1 MERTARR
8 NIEQRERGLDQLMP
22 NRNDVRNPKTESLL
36 AAFKYV
42 VQGRVL
48 LHDGSV
54 HGFISQLTASQRD
67 ILTILEVPSDYF
79 TYKFLFD
86 SS

>member
-1 MERTARR
+1 
-8 NIEQRERGLDQLMP
+8 MP

-42 VQGRVL
+42 VHGQVL
-48 LHDGSV
+48 LHDGTV
-54 HGFISQLTASQRD
+54 HGFISRLTASQKD
-67 ILTILEVPSDYF
+67 ILTIMEVPSDYF
-79 TYKFLFD
+79 TYEFLFD

>member
-1 MERTARR
+1 
-8 NIEQRERGLDQLMP
+8 MP
-22 NRNDVRNPKTESLL
+22 NRNDVRNPKAESLL

-42 VQGRVL
+42 VQGQIL
-48 LHDGSV
+48 LYDGSL
-54 HGFISQLTASQRD
+54 HGFISQLTASQKD
-67 ILTILEVPSDYF
+67 ILTILEVPSHYF